1 VPSRPSGFAE
11 FGIEET
17 EQSISQRFE
26 QQVIKDPSRIALKS
40 KTYQLTYAELNQ
52 HANQVARSII
62 ARGSSDGT
70 VVLLLDHDIAA
81 VIGVLGALKAGRPF
95 VPIDPS
101 LPRDRFQ
108 HILQDSQADLIVMNG
123 HSLANARHLMT
134 DSLGS
139 VDLDQLDS
147 ELSPENLDIP
157 ISPGSTS
164 WILYTSGSTGQPKGV
179 LQTHRNE
186 LHNVMNHT
194 NSLGLASRERFTLL
208 GSYSTGQGMQ
218 DTYCALLN
226 GGTLYPFDLKAEG
239 PAHLGEWLIQEK
251 ITIYHSA
258 ATVFRHFMY
267 SLSGKERFPDLRIVR
282 LGSEQVT
289 WKDVDLYRRSFA
301 DQCIFIN
308 ALSSSE
314 CRTLRQICI
323 NKEVSFAGSVPVG
336 YEVPDKKVVLL
347 DDAGKEVS
355 PGQVGEIAVCSR
367 YLSPGYWRRPDLTS
381 KAFTRDR
388 ELSDEPVYRS
398 GDLGRFWADGALE
411 HLGRKDFQVK
421 IRGYRVEPH
430 EVELT
435 LLDLPGVKEALVMPR
450 SDPNGGQRLVAYLA
464 IASQS
469 KPSVSRLRKL
479 LRLKLPE
486 YMIPASFVVLAALPL
501 SPTGKLD
508 VQSLPEPEPGRP
520 ELDTPY
526 IQPITPVEEQLV
538 ALWIDILGV
547 DRVGIHDSF
556 FDLGGNSLLAAL
568 MISRTTEKFRALIE
582 LGSFL
587 SQPTVCSL
595 AQKIAAIIETGE
607 EYIRPV
613 IARAKSNDRAPLS
626 YAQERL
632 WFLDQ
637 WESGL
642 TAYNICRGFRLTG
655 ALNSGALDQ
664 SLRQLVARHETLRT
678 HFATL
683 DGCPIQI
690 VTPNCNVTI
699 KTVEVESPTLMG
711 RQQELQRLVREEAST
726 PFDLASAP
734 LLRAK
739 LIRCSEDDHVLLLSV
754 HQIVADG
761 WSMQILL
768 QDLWTI
774 YNALAAG
781 IRPLLPDLQV
791 QYADFARWQRS
802 WLQSGGKIEK
812 QLAYW
817 KEQLH
822 DPLPRL
828 EIRSDV
834 PRPDRQTFRGAK
846 TPIEI
851 SQHVTR
857 ALKELCR
864 GEGISLFMILV
875 AAFQALL
882 HRYTGQEDV
891 VLGVPIANRN
901 SPEVEEVVGLF
912 VNTLVLRTDFSKS
925 VTFRELL
932 STVRDVC
939 IGAYTRQDVPFERIV
954 EELQPLRDP
963 ARNPLFQVMFILQ
976 NVPART
982 VDVADLTVNPIIID
996 TQSSK
1001 FDLTLALV
1009 EQEQKLIGSF
1019 EYNTDLFN
1027 RETIERM
1034 ANHFQSLLESII
1046 TTPDQWISTLPL
1058 LPEAERRQL
1067 VTVWN
1072 DTATDVTDCCI
1083 HELFEAQ
1090 VQRTPEAIAF
1100 EFRGDELTYR
1110 ELNCRAN
1117 QVAHYL
1123 QTAVN
1128 APEKLVGICMEPS
1141 VEMLVG
1147 LLGILKAGGAYV
1159 PLDPYY
1165 PYERLQFM
1173 VEDSRVPVVLSQAS
1187 LVRGNE
1193 LLGISSL
1200 TRRSNPKIICLDS
1213 EWNVIAQQSGES
1225 LHNLNSSTNLA
1236 YVIYTSGST
1245 GQPKGVQVA
1254 HQSLVNCLNS
1264 IAQKVGFRDKDVFY
1278 GVTTISFDIAALE
1291 LYLPLL
1297 IGARVVL
1304 ASREEVL
1311 DGKELAQRIRSSGVT
1326 VMQATPSTWRLLLD
1340 AGWRG
1345 REEFKILCGGEI
1357 LSRRLADQLLDGGT
1371 EVWNLYG
1378 PTETTIWST
1387 IAKVEPGEG
1396 PVPIGRPIAN
1406 TRIYILDSYL
1416 QAVPVGVRGELYVGG
1431 SGLARG
1437 YFNRPELTAEKF
1449 ITDPFSNQ
1457 PGARLYR
1464 TGDLSRYRPDG
1475 NIEFLGRM
1483 DNQVKIRGH
1492 RIELDE
1498 IEFALN
1504 QHPAL
1509 KEVVI
1514 SSLFSS
1520 PRQVEAKVGVAP
1532 SGNGKQEGGP
1542 LSLGSSLKEEEGSES
1557 HHSVIAYLT
1566 PNAEKPSATELR
1578 RFLSHKLPEYMIPSS
1593 FVILDALPL
1602 TLNGKIDRSKLPPA
1616 DGARPEIDQ
1625 SFVEPRSELEELVT
1639 QIWCELL
1646 KCDRIGVHDNF
1657 FELGGHSLLATR
1669 VVARLRSNFGVDL
1682 PLRKFFELPTIA
1694 ALTEY
1699 MDRLRCSSAGTSIP
1713 PIVPVDRNQPLPLS
1727 FSQRRLWYLQRVD
1740 PNLSAYN
1747 IPAAFRIRGDLDSS
1761 TLEQAL
1767 TDVIARHEILRSCIK
1782 EVDGRPL
1789 QETAPNLR
1797 MRLPVTELTQLS
1809 NEQAENE
1816 ANRLF
1821 HADARQLYD
1830 LGTAPLVRARLI
1842 KLSVDV
1848 HILIFN
1854 FHHIIADGSSLTIF
1868 YRELGQFYDAS
1879 CEAKKLSLPALPVQY
1894 VDFAAWQQEW
1904 LNSDGFR
1911 VQLAYWKRQ
1920 LVELPPPV
1928 ELPTDFARPTYVSHR
1943 GARLT
1948 RQLSEASTTAVK
1960 AFSRQRGVTVFMM
1973 LFAAFNFLLSR
1984 ITGQE
1989 DITVGSTLAGRNR
2002 SQTEGLIGFFI
2013 NALPLRTDLSGD
2025 PTFKVLLERVR
2036 ETCLDAYTHQEMPF
2050 EKIVEEL
2057 RPSRDP
2063 GHNPIFDI
2071 LFNVDDRSERT
2082 LTLTGCQVSKLAQP
2096 NPDAKFDLVI
2106 HAPEV
2111 DGKIELAIVY
2121 NTALFREVRI
2131 ALLLEQWA
2139 NVLAQAVS
2147 SPELPISRL
2156 SLITE
2161 NSKVLLPDPTATLD
2175 DKWEGAIH
2183 EILAQHARRSPD
2195 ELALVDPNQSWS
2207 YRDLN
2212 KCADRLANALIA
2224 AGIKPKDRIA
2234 IYAERNS
2241 SLVVAIFGILK
2252 SGAAFLILDPAYPA
2266 ARTIDCLRVVQPKG
2280 WLQLSS
2286 IGEWDELASYLDAL
2300 DLLCRIKIS
2309 HAKGEL
2315 LQSLVSF
2322 SDSAPSIRVG
2332 ADDPAYIAFTSGSTG
2347 EPKAVLCRHGPITHF
2362 LPWQKEAFGLTEN
2375 DVFGMLSGLA
2385 YSHLHRDVFTCVDL
2399 GATIFIPSSS
2409 ESRSPDQ
2416 LASWLERNAITVLH
2430 LTPALGQLLTTGMR
2444 TRLPAVRRVFF
2455 GGDVLTMVDVA
2466 RIREWAPNAII
2477 GSFYGATETQRAV
2490 GYYEITDTDL
2500 LDERISNKAVP
2511 LGNGIKN
2518 VQILVLNK
2526 SGQLAG
2532 LGELGEVFVRSP
2544 HLAAGYIGDDGL
2556 TQRMF
2561 IISPFTN
2568 DPADRLYRTGELG
2581 RYMLHSNVEW
2591 AGRNDRRINIRGFRV
2606 EVEEIESV
2614 LNSHSAVKNA
2624 AVVLQTF
2631 QQKSYKTPESGGS
2644 DFDDRKYKIENP
2656 KADSRLVAFIAT
2668 DEESQSLEDM
2678 LRLYLSARLPDYM
2691 VPAHFVIFSSLP
2703 LSPNGKIDYGAL
2715 PPIRS
2720 SADSAATASSNDI
2733 EAKLQAIFAEVL
2745 GRSDIGIDD
2754 NFFRLGGHSLLAA
2767 RAAAR
2772 IGDAFSGLNLTL
2784 SDFLTAPTVQDLA
2797 GKIASSARQIN
2808 TAFDKEDREEF
2819 DL

>member
-1 VPSRPSGFAE
+1 MPSRPSGFVE
-11 FGIEET
+11 FGIEEA

-26 QQVIKDPSRIALKS
+26 QQVIKDPYRIALKS
-40 KTYQLTYAELNQ
+40 KAHQLTYAELNQ

-62 ARGSSDGT
+62 ARASSDGT
-70 VVLLLDHDIAA
+70 IVLLLDHDIAA

-95 VPIDPS
+95 VPLDPS
-101 LPRDRFQ
+101 LPLDRFQ
-108 HILQDSQADLIVMNG
+108 HILQDSEADLILMNG
-123 HSLANARHLMT
+123 HSLANARHLIT
-134 DSLGS
+134 DRLES
-139 VDLDQLDS
+139 VNLDQLDS

-186 LHNVMNHT
+186 LHNVMHHT
-194 NSLGLASRERFTLL
+194 NSLALASCDRFTLL

-218 DTYCALLN
+218 DIYCALLN

-239 PAHLGEWLIQEK
+239 PGHLGEWLIQEK

-258 ATVFRHFMY
+258 VTVFRHFMY

-289 WKDVDLYRRSFA
+289 WKDVDLYRRTFS

-314 CRTLRQICI
+314 CRTFRQICI

-367 YLSPGYWRRPDLTS
+367 YLSPGYWRRPDLTR

-388 ELSDEPVYRS
+388 GLSDAPVYRS
-398 GDLGRFWADGALE
+398 GDLGRLRTDGALE

-435 LLDLPGVKEALVMPR
+435 LLDLPGVQEALVMPR
-450 SDPNGGQRLVAYLA
+450 SDPNGEQRLIAYLA

-520 ELDTPY
+520 ELDTPF
-526 IQPITPVEEQLV
+526 IQPITPIEEQLV

-547 DRVGIHDSF
+547 DRIGIHDSF

-595 AQKIAAIIETGE
+595 AQKIATIIETGE

-613 IARAKSNDRAPLS
+613 IPRAKSNDHAPLS

-637 WESGL
+637 WEPGL

-664 SLRQLVARHETLRT
+664 SLRQLLARHETLRT

-699 KTVEVESPTLMG
+699 NTVEVESLTLIA
-711 RQQELQRLVREEAST
+711 REQEVQRLVREEAST

-739 LIRCSEDDHVLLLSV
+739 LIRCSEEDHVLLLSV

-774 YNALAAG
+774 YNALATG

-802 WLQSGGKIEK
+802 WLQSGGEIEK

-822 DPLPRL
+822 NPLPRL

-846 TPIEI
+846 NPIEI

-857 ALKELCR
+857 ALKDLCR
-864 GEGISLFMILV
+864 SEGISLFMILV
-875 AAFQALL
+875 AAFQAFLY
-882 HRYTGQEDV
+882 RYTGQEDV

-901 SPEVEEVVGLF
+901 SPEVQEVVGLF
-912 VNTLVLRTDFSKS
+912 VNILVLRTDFSKS
-925 VTFRELL
+925 PTFRELL

-954 EELQPLRDP
+954 EKLQPLRDP

-982 VDVADLTVNPIIID
+982 VDVADLTVDPILID

-1034 ANHFQSLLESII
+1034 TDHFQSLLESII
-1046 TTPDQWISTLPL
+1046 ATPDQWISTLPL

-1072 DTATDVTDCCI
+1072 DTATDVTDSCI

-1117 QVAHYL
+1117 QLAHYL
-1123 QTAVN
+1123 QSAVIG
-1128 APEKLVGICMEPS
+1128 PEKLVGICVEPS
-1141 VEMLVG
+1141 IEMLVG

-1165 PYERLQFM
+1165 PCERLQFM
-1173 VEDSRVPVVLSQAS
+1173 VEDSRVPVILTQAS

-1200 TRRSNPKIICLDS
+1200 ARGSNPKIICLDS

-1225 LHNLNSSTNLA
+1225 FHNINSSTNLA

-1254 HQSLVNCLNS
+1254 HQSILNCLYS
-1264 IAQKVGFRDKDVFY
+1264 IAQKVGFRDKDVFF

-1311 DGKELAQRIRSSGVT
+1311 DGRELAQRIGLSGVT
-1326 VMQATPSTWRLLLD
+1326 VMQATPSTLRLLLD
-1340 AGWRG
+1340 AGWPG
-1345 REEFKILCGGEI
+1345 REEFKILSGGEV
-1357 LSRRLADQLLDGGT
+1357 LSRRLADQLLGGGA

-1387 IAKVEPGEG
+1387 MAKVEPGEG
-1396 PVPIGRPIAN
+1396 PVLIGRPIAN

-1416 QAVPVGVRGELYVGG
+1416 QPVPVGVCGELYIAGD
-1431 SGLARG
+1431 GLARG
-1437 YFNRPELTAEKF
+1437 YLNRPELTAERF
-1449 ITDPFSNQ
+1449 VTNPFSNE

-1464 TGDLSRYRPDG
+1464 TGDLGRYRADG
-1475 NIEFLGRM
+1475 KVEFLGRI
-1483 DNQVKIRGH
+1483 DRQVKIRGH
-1492 RIELDE
+1492 RIELGE
-1498 IEFALN
+1498 IEFLLN
-1504 QHPAL
+1504 QHPEV
-1509 KEVVI
+1509 KESSVVDCEHEI
-1514 SSLFSS
+1514 DS
-1520 PRQVEAKVGVAP
+1520 E
-1532 SGNGKQEGGP
+1532 KQLIGYVVP
-1542 LSLGSSLKEEEGSES
+1542 KKASTLS
-1557 HHSVIAYLT
+1557 V
-1566 PNAEKPSATELR
+1566 TELR
-1578 RFLSHKLPEYMIPSS
+1578 IFLGKKLPEYMVPSIFISIKAIPLTPNGK
-1593 FVILDALPL
+1593 VDRNALPL
-1602 TLNGKIDRSKLPPA
+1602 A
-1616 DGARPEIDQ
+1616 DGARPKIDQ
-1625 SFVEPRSELEELVT
+1625 RFIEPRTEVEELVA
-1639 QIWCELL
+1639 QVWRELL
-1646 KCDRIGVHDNF
+1646 KIEKLGVHDTF

-1682 PLRKFFELPTIA
+1682 PLRKLFELPTVA
-1694 ALTEY
+1694 GLAEY
-1699 MDRLRCSSAGTSIP
+1699 IDRLRCSSAGTSIA
-1713 PIVPVDRNQPLPLS
+1713 PIVPVSRDQPLPLS
-1727 FSQRRLWYLQRVD
+1727 FSQRRLWYLQKVD

-1747 IPAAFRIRGDLDSS
+1747 IPAAFRIRGDLNSAA
-1761 TLEQAL
+1761 LAQAL
-1767 TDVIARHEILRSCIK
+1767 NDVISRHEVLRSCIR
-1782 EVDGRPL
+1782 EIDGQPS
-1789 QETAPNLR
+1789 QAVEPGLR
-1797 MRLPVTELTQLS
+1797 IDLPVIDLTHLPVEQSEGEARRLS
-1809 NEQAENE
+1809 E
-1816 ANRLF
+1816 
-1821 HADARQLYD
+1821 ADAQRLYD
-1830 LGTAPLVRARLI
+1830 LRKPPLLRAALL
-1842 KLSVDV
+1842 KLTSDEHV
-1848 HILIFN
+1848 LLLN
-1854 FHHIIADGSSLTIF
+1854 FHHIVADGSSLTIF
-1868 YRELGQFYDAS
+1868 YRELGRFYDAARV
-1879 CEAKKLSLPALPVQY
+1879 AKKLSLPSLPVHY
-1894 VDFAAWQQEW
+1894 ADFAAWQQEW
-1904 LNSDGFR
+1904 LSSDGFR

-1920 LVELPPPV
+1920 LAALPPPV
-1928 ELPTDFARPTYVSHR
+1928 ELPTDFARPTYVSR
-1943 GARLT
+1943 PGARLT
-1948 RQLSEASTTAVK
+1948 RQLSEASTTALK
-1960 AFSRQRGVTVFMM
+1960 AFSRQHGATLFMT

-2002 SQTEGLIGFFI
+2002 SETEALIGFFI
-2013 NALPLRTDLSGD
+2013 NALPLRINLSGD
-2025 PTFKVLLERVR
+2025 PSFLVLLQRVR
-2036 ETCLDAYTHQEMPF
+2036 EVCLDAYAHQEMPF

-2057 RPSRDP
+2057 RPLRDQ

-2071 LFNVDDRSERT
+2071 LFNVADISERVMN
-2082 LTLTGCQVSKLAQP
+2082 LTGCDIARFASSPQQ
-2096 NPDAKFDLVI
+2096 AKFDLVL
-2106 HAPEV
+2106 HAPEIN
-2111 DGKIELAIVY
+2111 GRIELAAIYNIALFKEDRIVLLIKQWA
-2121 NTALFREVRI
+2121 TALDQ
-2131 ALLLEQWA
+2131 ALTI
-2139 NVLAQAVS
+2139 
-2147 SPELPISRL
+2147 PELPISRL
-2156 SLITE
+2156 SLSTE
-2161 NSKVLLPDPTATLD
+2161 SSRSALPDPTQTLD
-2175 DKWEGAIH
+2175 DTWQGAIG
-2183 EILAQHARRSPD
+2183 EILGEQARHSPNSVAVIDPQHNWTYGELD
-2195 ELALVDPNQSWS
+2195 EAANRLSNALVN
-2207 YRDLN
+2207 
-2212 KCADRLANALIA
+2212 
-2224 AGIKPKDRIA
+2224 AGIQPKDTVA
-2234 IYAERNS
+2234 IYAERNA
-2241 SLVVAIFGILK
+2241 SLVIAIFSILK
-2252 SGAAFLILDPAYPA
+2252 AGAAFLILDPAYPL
-2266 ARTIDCLRVVQPKG
+2266 ARTIDYLRAAQPKG
-2280 WLQLSS
+2280 WLQLSR
-2286 IGEWDELASYLDAL
+2286 IDDRDELANYLDAL
-2300 DLLCRIKIS
+2300 NLSCHMKIS
-2309 HAKGEL
+2309 NAKGEL
-2315 LQSLVSF
+2315 LQSLACF
-2322 SDSAPSIRVG
+2322 ADSAPDIRIG

-2347 EPKAVLCRHGPITHF
+2347 EPKGVVCRHGPITHF
-2362 LPWQKEAFGLTEN
+2362 LPWQKEVFGFTEN
-2375 DVFGMLSGLA
+2375 DRFAMLSGVA

-2399 GATIFIPSSS
+2399 GATIFIPTPS
-2409 ESRSPDQ
+2409 EARSPDQ
-2416 LASWLERNAITVLH
+2416 LADWLERNAITVLH

-2455 GGDVLTMVDVA
+2455 GGDVLTIGNVA
-2466 RIREWAPNAII
+2466 QMRELAPNAIL

-2490 GYYEITDTDL
+2490 GYYEITDDPSIGSSRT
-2500 LDERISNKAVP
+2500 VP
-2511 LGNGIKN
+2511 LGKGIRD
-2518 VQILVLNK
+2518 VQLLVLSK

-2544 HLAAGYIGDDGL
+2544 HLATGYISDDAL

-2561 IISPFTN
+2561 IISPFTS

-2581 RYMLHSNVEW
+2581 RYMLDGNVEW
-2591 AGRNDRRINIRGFRV
+2591 AGRKDRCVNIRGFRV
-2606 EVEEIESV
+2606 ELEEIELV
-2614 LNSHSAVKNA
+2614 LNNHPAVKNA
-2624 AVVLQTF
+2624 AVVLQAF
-2631 QQKSYKTPESGGS
+2631 DERSYKTPESGRS
-2644 DFDDRKYKIENP
+2644 DFASRKFKIENL
-2656 KADSRLVAFIAT
+2656 KSESRLTAYIAT
-2668 DEESQSLEDM
+2668 DEESQSLEDL
-2678 LRLYLSARLPDYM
+2678 LRAYLSARLPDYM
-2691 VPAHFVIFSSLP
+2691 IPAHFVILSSLP
-2703 LSPNGKIDYGAL
+2703 LSPNGKINYGAL

-2720 SADSAATASSNDI
+2720 SADSAATAPRNDI
-2733 EAKLQAIFAEVL
+2733 ELKLQAIFAEVL
-2745 GRSDIGIDD
+2745 ERSDIGIDD

-2772 IGDAFSGLNLTL
+2772 IGDAFSGLSLTL
-2784 SDFLTAPTVQDLA
+2784 SDFLTAPTVKDLA
-2797 GKIASSARQIN
+2797 GKIASSAGQIN
-2808 TAFDKEDREEF
+2808 TASDKDEREEF